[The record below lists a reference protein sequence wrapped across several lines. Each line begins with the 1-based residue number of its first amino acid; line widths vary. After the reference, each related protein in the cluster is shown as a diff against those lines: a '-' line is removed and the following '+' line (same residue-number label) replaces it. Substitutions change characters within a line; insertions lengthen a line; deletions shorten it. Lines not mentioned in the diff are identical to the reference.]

1 MMGQHSARDLDLCSG
16 CLRGQIRR
24 CGLEEEEGCFRNGVV
39 EFLDVVEVVATD
51 GDDLGGCKRERGR
64 EEGRL
69 AFLPCLRNWAAAM
82 REEGRARDDGIKT
95 LASKSWDEG

>member
-51 GDDLGGCKRERGR
+51 GDDLGGCKREREGGGEACLLAVL
-64 EEGRL
+64 EELGSGHER
-69 AFLPCLRNWAAAM
+69 R
-82 REEGRARDDGIKT
+82 GQST
-95 LASKSWDEG
+95 